1 MVGYAVA
8 EYRMR
13 RGIEECPSAVAAM
26 PPLISQEQERNREVN
41 VFYAAFMFGLVS
53 LVTVGRMAWLVFFS
67 NGGGGGGGRISSV
80 LEELSVETCFV
91 SFQWT
96 AFVAL
101 PLSLVSFNALF
112 CWVPICYVAWHVLG
126 AILGA
131 LVGSVA
137 IEVLFF
143 WLAAV
148 AMAGFFGYCLA
159 VHARCKRRH
168 SWSIEHGAGTSV
180 SPSPSPT
187 KAQSRGSPQLGVPL
201 HVSLKTCSHP
211 QNASSSGQKK
221 YTPFEECYPS
231 PPLSPSPSQSPSANY
246 PKNPLFR
253 YESAPVTIPTLK
265 SGGGGGSGL
274 PPSPCSKGKH
284 QFSSH
289 NDNLAHSPDHN
300 SNVRKDLVRLGEFEK
315 DMALQ
320 KVLSYSKYDLGY
332 FHGLKLTRTSSKL
345 FIMDELDEHELV
357 FAWEDRDTII
367 DQLNRADIS
376 DREEQKNQDA
386 GGSSTR
392 SPAAAIG
399 ALVHLLKTAPSLREG
414 LQSDA
419 AAVVPQ
425 EPSSV
430 QKVVTEEHGSI
441 ASSSTPVTATDALE
455 ELKKY
460 REVKESI
467 LNRGKTQ
474 VSDTNLGEKLTDGE
488 P

>member
-1 MVGYAVA
+1 MGIDDEMSLADDTPTDMDIDGVAEDVVRKTVDADIPAMEILGDTAGEVKEKVLSTESEKPAPPLSRRERIALLPPNHPYHYTCGLPNFVFFAMAMVSFLYAVIVPFLLWRAAADKPTSLIWTWSILACSYGIFWIISLSEVLGVIVVFFRVSYVAFVATASTQLVGSITGVSIVYLDTFYVAGMVGYAVA

-159 VHARCKRRH
+159 VHARCKR
-168 SWSIEHGAGTSV
+168 
-180 SPSPSPT
+180 
-187 KAQSRGSPQLGVPL
+187 
-201 HVSLKTCSHP
+201 
-211 QNASSSGQKK
+211 
-221 YTPFEECYPS
+221 
-231 PPLSPSPSQSPSANY
+231 
-246 PKNPLFR
+246 
-253 YESAPVTIPTLK
+253 
-265 SGGGGGSGL
+265 
-274 PPSPCSKGKH
+274 
-284 QFSSH
+284 
-289 NDNLAHSPDHN
+289 
-300 SNVRKDLVRLGEFEK
+300 
-315 DMALQ
+315 
-320 KVLSYSKYDLGY
+320 
-332 FHGLKLTRTSSKL
+332 
-345 FIMDELDEHELV
+345 
-357 FAWEDRDTII
+357 
-367 DQLNRADIS
+367 
-376 DREEQKNQDA
+376 
-386 GGSSTR
+386 
-392 SPAAAIG
+392 
-399 ALVHLLKTAPSLREG
+399 
-414 LQSDA
+414 
-419 AAVVPQ
+419 
-425 EPSSV
+425 
-430 QKVVTEEHGSI
+430 
-441 ASSSTPVTATDALE
+441 
-455 ELKKY
+455 
-460 REVKESI
+460 
-467 LNRGKTQ
+467 
-474 VSDTNLGEKLTDGE
+474 
-488 P
+488 